1 MKKRVALPS
10 NFFCKG
16 RVINIKKTGPLKNEE
31 IKSSTVR
38 LIGPEGNQ
46 FGIVSREEALRKA
59 NEYGLD
65 LVLVS
70 PNSKPPVCK
79 IMDFGRYMYE
89 QSKKQKNN
97 KASGNVLKQMK
108 FRPKIDEHDYQT
120 KLSHVKR
127 FLQNGNKVRITIMF
141 RGREMAFT
149 DKGREILDRIAKDLQ
164 EIAEVD
170 SPPVLEGRDMRMGLR
185 PKKVSAKEEEK
196 K

>member
-1 MKKRVALPS
+1 VALPS
-10 NFFCKG
+10 NFFCRG
-16 RVINIKKTGPLKNEE
+16 VIDIKKTGPLKNEE
-31 IKSSTVR
+31 IRSSTVR
-38 LIGPEGNQ
+38 LIGPKGDQ
-46 FGIVSREEALRKA
+46 FGIVTKDEALRKA
-59 NEYGLD
+59 REYGLD

-89 QSKKQKNN
+89 QSKKQKKN
-97 KASGNVLKQMK
+97 KASGSVLKQMK

-127 FLQNGNKVRITIMF
+127 FLLSGNKVRITIMF

-164 EIAEVD
+164 DIAEVD

-185 PKKVSAKEEEK
+185 PKKVSTKEEDK